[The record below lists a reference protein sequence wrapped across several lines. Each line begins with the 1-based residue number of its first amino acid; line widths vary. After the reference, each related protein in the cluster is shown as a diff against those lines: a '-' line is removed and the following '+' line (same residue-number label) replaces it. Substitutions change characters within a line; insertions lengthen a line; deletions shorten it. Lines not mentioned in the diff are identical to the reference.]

1 MKQKIKERKE
11 LLRIIKNLKAKGK
24 RIVFTNGC
32 FDLLHIGHVRYLEK
46 ARTLGDALVVGVNSD
61 SSVRKLKG
69 PNRPVLPAKERAEIL
84 SGLGCVD
91 YITIFDELD
100 PLKLITSL
108 HPNVLV
114 KGGDWTKE
122 QIVGREVLER
132 SGGKVAIIRFVKGAS
147 TSTLIETILKK
158 YEKRT

>member
-1 MKQKIKERKE
+1 MREKIKERKE
-11 LLRIIKNLKAKGK
+11 LLRIIKNLKARGK

-32 FDLLHIGHVRYLEK
+32 FDLLHLGHVRYLEK
-46 ARTLGDALVVGVNSD
+46 ARSLGDVLVVGVNSD

-69 PNRPVLPAKERAEIL
+69 SKRPILPEKERTEIL

-91 YITIFDELD
+91 YITIFNEAD

-108 HPNVLV
+108 KPNLLV
-114 KGGDWTKE
+114 KGGDWTRE
-122 QIVGREVLER
+122 QIVGREVVER
-132 SGGKVAIIRFVKGAS
+132 SGGELVIIPFVKGAS
-147 TSTLIETILKK
+147 TSNVIGNILKR

>member
-1 MKQKIKERKE
+1 MREKIKERKE
-11 LLRIIKNLKAKGK
+11 LSRIIKNLKAKGK

-32 FDLLHIGHVRYLEK
+32 FDLLHLGHVRYLEK
-46 ARTLGDALVVGVNSD
+46 AKSLGDVLVVGVNSD

-69 PNRPVLPAKERAEIL
+69 PKRPILPQGERTEML

-91 YITIFDELD
+91 YITIFNEAD

-108 HPNVLV
+108 KPNLLV
-114 KGGDWTKE
+114 KGGDWTRE
-122 QIVGREVLER
+122 QIVGREVVER
-132 SGGKVAIIRFVKGAS
+132 SGGKLVIVPFVKGAS
-147 TSTLIETILKK
+147 TSNVIDIILKR

>member
-1 MKQKIKERKE
+1 MKQKIKGRKE

-32 FDLLHIGHVRYLEK
+32 YDLLHIGHIRYLEK
-46 ARTLGDALVVGVNSD
+46 ARALGDALVVGVNSD

-69 PNRPVLPAKERAEIL
+69 PNRPVLPSKERAEIL

-132 SGGKVAIIRFVKGAS
+132 SGGKVVIIRFVKGAS